1 MFKNRETAKRHG
13 KNPRWQ
19 FDGTALR
26 SLDALKTRR
35 G

>member
-1 MFKNRETAKRHG
+1 MFKNQEAAERHG
-13 KNPRWQ
+13 KNLRWQ

-26 SLDALKTRR
+26 SLDALITRR